1 MKSLITVQSEDKSFQ
16 VQKTRI
22 QLLHSESLIV
32 QMDSDL
38 WTQRGPVHTHAQVQH
53 GSRSWSVFLSKLNRV
68 NISPNDSL
76 PVRQS
81 KQSRSSRVSPVLSMR
96 VIPSPHKTVLPQQ
109 LS

>member
-1 MKSLITVQSEDKSFQ
+1 MKSLITVQSSNPKTSLSRSRKPESSCFI
-16 VQKTRI
+16 QKVS
-22 QLLHSESLIV
+22 LHR
-32 QMDSDL
+32 

-53 GSRSWSVFLSKLNRV
+53 GSRSWPVFLSKLNRV

-81 KQSRSSRVSPVLSMR
+81 NRSRSSRVSPVLSMR
-96 VIPSPHKTVLPQQ
+96 IIPSPHRAVLPQQ